1 MFVLASGKGEETL
14 LKDPGLAFP
23 NLTNFQGAPILSIGV
38 AELRVV
44 KGKIQVDSLMRGSVY
59 HSQNQHEGKSA
70 AISVHCLLKE
80 DNGGPSF
87 FGSGR
92 LGVSLFV
99 NNALGQNTG
108 ETLIMNKTAI
118 RDRSSLEDIEILN
131 ILEMDT
137 ETYTN
142 LVQKASEN
150 MVAWF
155 NKPILNNSNTRIVLS
170 RRT

>member
-1 MFVLASGKGEETL
+1 MWYSSFSIIEGEQGKHVTSREIPVVNLGAWMFVLASGKGEETL

-44 KGKIQVDSLMRGSVY
+44 KGKIQEDSLMRGFVY
-59 HSQNQHEGKSA
+59 HNQNQHEGKSA

-80 DNGGPSF
+80 DNGGPRF

-108 ETLIMNKTAI
+108 ETLIMNKTEYAI
-118 RDRSSLEDIEILN
+118 GLLWRILKIWRKW
-131 ILEMDT
+131 IL
-137 ETYTN
+137 
-142 LVQKASEN
+142 
-150 MVAWF
+150 
-155 NKPILNNSNTRIVLS
+155 KPTQ
-170 RRT
+170 T